1 MYQYP
6 LFNPPPIPLCVLAQ
20 TTMHSALLVL
30 LSLLGIYILQALL
43 EFRRA
48 IHSVGWVSLRPRNDI
63 TESYPGRHLPG
74 PRLLF
79 NPTWVLG
86 QMIRRALPPFRYVSR
101 GGSWVLREGYQGE
114 GCATAHEIMMRVT
127 ALRRFRRC
135 RKGRHCFGEF
145 PVFHM

>member
-1 MYQYP
+1 
-6 LFNPPPIPLCVLAQ
+6 
-20 TTMHSALLVL
+20 MHSALLVL

-114 GCATAHEIMMRVT
+114 GCATAYEIMMRVT
-127 ALRRFRRC
+127 ALRTVDFAAAGKDAIALVSSLYSTCERTSRTADC
-135 RKGRHCFGEF
+135 
-145 PVFHM
+145 